1 MNLLKLILRPLKIVA
16 IIVVVFVALVVGAVG
31 LLNTSSVQDKFLSYA
46 TDMLQEKLQTKV
58 SIDSIRIGFFSDDVR
73 LYNLQVEDLQHRPML
88 KLERF
93 AVEIDML
100 ALLNS
105 EVQIEEI
112 SVKGLHAKLYQE
124 RRDTAANYQF
134 VIDAFKKDKKAP
146 EKKPKEEQEKKK
158 KSSPSTSSVP
168 SWRMSTLFNEQHAA
182 IGKLRIKKDRHER
195 LSGTIQQV
203 AGSWVHHKK
212 KAPVHVDNN
221 LLVDAIAFEETADG
235 KGIISID
242 SVHWTTDN
250 HLPHK
255 RAKKP
260 KRGWFDDGHM
270 KVVAHLK
277 VELTHADKDS
287 IVGQPLSVTCM
298 TWHPD
303 CISPT
308 ST

>member
-1 MNLLKLILRPLKIVA
+1 
-16 IIVVVFVALVVGAVG
+16 
-31 LLNTSSVQDKFLSYA
+31 
-46 TDMLQEKLQTKV
+46 MLQEKLQTKV

-158 KSSPSTSSVP
+158 KSHLDLKRAVVEDVDL
-168 SWRMSTLFNEQHAA
+168 MFNEQHAA

-212 KAPVHVDNN
+212 RLPCMSITTCSSMPSP
-221 LLVDAIAFEETADG
+221 LRRQPTARASSLSTAYTG
-235 KGIISID
+235 RPITTCRISVLRNP
-242 SVHWTTDN
+242 SAGGLTTD
-250 HLPHK
+250 
-255 RAKKP
+255 
-260 KRGWFDDGHM
+260 
-270 KVVAHLK
+270 
-277 VELTHADKDS
+277 T
-287 IVGQPLSVTCM
+287 
-298 TWHPD
+298 
-303 CISPT
+303 
-308 ST
+308 

>member
-46 TDMLQEKLQTKV
+46 TDMLQEKQTKV

-112 SVKGLHAKLYQE
+112 SVKGLHAKLYKE

-146 EKKPKEEQEKKK
+146 EKKPKEEQKKK
-158 KSSPSTSSVP
+158 KKNLPSTSSVS
-168 SWRMSTLFNEQHAA
+168 SWRMST
-182 IGKLRIKKDRHER
+182 
-195 LSGTIQQV
+195 
-203 AGSWVHHKK
+203 WC
-212 KAPVHVDNN
+212 
-221 LLVDAIAFEETADG
+221 
-235 KGIISID
+235 
-242 SVHWTTDN
+242 
-250 HLPHK
+250 
-255 RAKKP
+255 
-260 KRGWFDDGHM
+260 
-270 KVVAHLK
+270 
-277 VELTHADKDS
+277 LTS
-287 IVGQPLSVTCM
+287 SMPL
-298 TWHPD
+298 
-303 CISPT
+303 
-308 ST
+308 